1 MLQSETRPARQ
12 FAPWTV
18 PCPNCTV
25 SLPVT
30 FPKVCCDYCGHVF
43 CIGGTPAQVTI
54 LGGNDGAR
62 HDSEEARATAESTS
76 GGA

>member
-1 MLQSETRPARQ
+1 
-12 FAPWTV
+12 
-18 PCPNCTV
+18 V

-76 GGA
+76 G